1 MKDFSGLTHKELFA
15 FIATT
20 SASSILVL
28 WSAHASYL
36 AWLETP
42 AVFNFWQFVFP
53 ESRKFETKAF
63 YFGIHILFAIVVLL
77 GSSLSFFLQK
87 KEHRELKI
95 LAAQIFVIIYLCWL
109 QSLTINHAIQA
120 AGFH

>member
-1 MKDFSGLTHKELFA
+1 MKVFSGLTHKEFFA
-15 FIATT
+15 FITST

-28 WSAHASYL
+28 WSAHASSL

-42 AVFNFWQFVFP
+42 DVFNFWQFVFP

-63 YFGIHILFAIVVLL
+63 YFGTHILFAIVVLL

-87 KEHRELKI
+87 KEHREIKI
-95 LAAQIFVIIYLCWL
+95 LVAQIFVVIYLCWL
-109 QSLTINHAIQA
+109 QSLTIDRAIQA